1 MRHAILPVLLLVL
14 FAAACGDEEKES
26 AQTIAPT
33 SPVAGSTTATPGGAA
48 PPGIQAIVD
57 AALSGDPQELRAL
70 IGYTA
75 VACVREPVGMGGP
88 PLCRDGEA
96 EGTPVDVLWV
106 AGCEGEYRRS
116 DELDEIPLSQ
126 LSALDFYAA
135 YRWPEEFNAPP
146 VAAEYAA
153 IFSRTGPTAET
164 LAVALLIEGG
174 ELVAIKLGCGESP
187 KGLVE
192 SDQLEEVVLPPPGP

>member
-1 MRHAILPVLLLVL
+1 MRYAILPVLLLAL
-14 FAAACGDEEKES
+14 MAAAACGDEEKES

-33 SPVAGSTTATPGGAA
+33 SPVAGSATATPGGAA
-48 PPGIQAIVD
+48 PPGVQAVVD
-57 AALSGDPQELRAL
+57 AALSGDPEELRAL

-75 VACVREPVGMGGP
+75 VACVRESVGIGGP
-88 PLCRDGEA
+88 PVCREGEA

-116 DELDEIPLSQ
+116 DELDEIPLSL

-153 IFSRTGPTAET
+153 IFSRTSPTET
-164 LAVALLIEGG
+164 LAVELLIEDG
-174 ELVAIKLGCGESP
+174 ELAAIKLGCGESP
-187 KGLVE
+187 KELVE